1 MNRALS
7 LSGSAEVVS
16 VASQDLA
23 VSTIVEV
30 SKCDLWISGVL
41 LYYFKFVY
49 SWKRTGKGLWNLS
62 HVTMGANFKAQRRRP
77 NTPIPPSPREHC
89 VSLSEEESGDFKKT
103 PLVEGAGQKQAMSES
118 P

>member
-1 MNRALS
+1 MESSPEEAMLVLRS
-7 LSGSAEVVS
+7 IR
-16 VASQDLA
+16 
-23 VSTIVEV
+23 IVEV
-30 SKCDLWISGVL
+30 AKCDLWISGVL

-89 VSLSEEESGDFKKT
+89 VSLSEEESGDFKKHH
-103 PLVEGAGQKQAMSES
+103 LWRGQDKSKQCLKVLRSS
-118 P
+118 LFS